1 MLGLIKKK
9 ANTLLGIDIS
19 STSVKLL
26 ELSRSG
32 GRYKVEAYAV
42 EPLPPNAVVEKNI
55 VELEGVG
62 QALSRVLVK
71 AKTNLKSA
79 VVAVAGS
86 AVITKTIEMEAGLSE
101 DELENQLKIE
111 ADQYIPYPLEEV
123 AIDFEVQGLSARNP
137 ERVDVLLAACRKE
150 NVEVR
155 EAALAL
161 AGLTAKVVDV
171 EAYALERS
179 YALLSSQLGADTDQ
193 LTVAVVDIG
202 ATMTTLSVL
211 HNGRTIYTREQLF
224 GGRQLTEEIQRRYGL
239 SVEEAGLAKKQGGLP
254 DDYDS
259 EVLRPFKDAV
269 VQQVSRSLQFF
280 FAAGQF
286 NDVDYIVLAG
296 GTASIQD
303 LDRLIRHPDPGRQ
316 PVRRH
321 GAERQGECRRPG
333 QRRSGVDDRLR
344 PGVEEFRLMAR
355 INLLPW
361 REELREQRKQQ
372 FLVILGGVLV
382 ASAALVFLG
391 DQYFTAAIENQN
403 ARNDFLRKEIV
414 VLDARIKEIS
424 ELKSRRQQL
433 LERMKIIQDLQ
444 GNRPII
450 GRVFDQLVRT
460 LPDGVYFTDLKMT
473 GKNIAIAGAAESNNR
488 VSNLMRNMD
497 ASEWL
502 TAPALNEVKAVTQG
516 AVDQANVFQLTV
528 QQTQPGEE
536 DAKAKHGV
544 AQGAKK

>member
-1 MLGLIKKK
+1 MLGLFTKK

-42 EPLPPNAVVEKNI
+42 EPLPPNSVVEKNI
-55 VELEGVG
+55 AELEGVG
-62 QALSRVLVK
+62 QALSRVVAKARTGVK
-71 AKTNLKSA
+71 TAA
-79 VVAVAGS
+79 VAVAGS
-86 AVITKTIEMEAGLSE
+86 AVITKTIEMDGGLSE

-123 AIDFEVQGLSARNP
+123 AIDFEVQGVSGRNA

-171 EAYALERS
+171 EAYALER
-179 YALLSSQLGADTDQ
+179 AFGLLGDQLGGNADE

-211 HNGRTIYTREQLF
+211 HHGRTIYTREQLF

-259 EVLRPFKDAV
+259 EVLQPFKDAV

-286 NDVDYIVLAG
+286 NDVDYILLAG
-296 GTASIQD
+296 GTASIPD
-303 LDRLIRHPDPGRQ
+303 LDRLI
-316 PVRRH
+316 
-321 GAERQGECRRPG
+321 
-333 QRRSGVDDRLR
+333 
-344 PGVEEFRLMAR
+344 
-355 INLLPW
+355 
-361 REELREQRKQQ
+361 QQ
-372 FLVILGGVLV
+372 KIGTPTLV
-382 ASAALVFLG
+382 ANPFA
-391 DQYFTAAIENQN
+391 DM
-403 ARNDFLRKEIV
+403 
-414 VLDARIKEIS
+414 VLS
-424 ELKSRRQQL
+424 
-433 LERMKIIQDLQ
+433 
-444 GNRPII
+444 
-450 GRVFDQLVRT
+450 
-460 LPDGVYFTDLKMT
+460 
-473 GKNIAIAGAAESNNR
+473 GKVNAGA
-488 VSNLMRNMD
+488 L
-497 ASEWL
+497 ASD
-502 TAPALNEVKAVTQG
+502 APALMIACG
-516 AVDQANVFQLTV
+516 LAMRSFD
-528 QQTQPGEE
+528 
-536 DAKAKHGV
+536 
-544 AQGAKK
+544 